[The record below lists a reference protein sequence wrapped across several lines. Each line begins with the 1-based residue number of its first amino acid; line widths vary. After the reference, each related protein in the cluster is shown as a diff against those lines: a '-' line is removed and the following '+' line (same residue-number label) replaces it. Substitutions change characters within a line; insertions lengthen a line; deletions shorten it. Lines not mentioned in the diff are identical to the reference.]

1 MSDGES
7 NSFILEM
14 FQLSNGTS
22 VQKKPHIHHFMSIS
36 HLLKEN
42 DTLEIYTARSYL
54 MYNLNKENVV
64 GPIATVLMITRNCS
78 LWRIVKKGQKKIHLS
93 SVLQIMVSVIFL

>member
-1 MSDGES
+1 
-7 NSFILEM
+7 
-14 FQLSNGTS
+14 
-22 VQKKPHIHHFMSIS
+22 MSIS

-64 GPIATVLMITRNCS
+64 GPRSYSNNS
-78 LWRIVKKGQKKIHLS
+78 DDNP
-93 SVLQIMVSVIFL
+93 